1 MSFDGNININII
13 LAALQVGQQ
22 DFGTPLFVA
31 EESGMGAGFTERIRF
46 YDSQDAVDADAS
58 DLGAT
63 AVAAL
68 TVMFSQDLV
77 PARVACGRADIVA
90 PETYSQALD
99 AINAENSNWYGIAI
113 QSRTDTDISSA
124 ASWAD
129 TNKRL
134 YVAQCKDAD
143 ILLAP
148 ETDVFGVLKAAGNDH
163 TLGMYHSDDAEWA
176 DCAWLANRLAV
187 NPDLQTTIWSYV
199 TLDGITAQDLTPT
212 EMVNLEAKN
221 ANVYSTFYGV
231 GATGMGTVADGTKAD
246 LILTADWVKA
256 RLEEKLAQHLLSYSN
271 AGLKIPYTDKGIN
284 TFRQKTKEVLDLG
297 ERTLHFAPDT
307 SAIQM
312 PKLADVPAADITNR
326 VLNYT
331 FTTEPAGAIE
341 KVGTLNGYVA
351 VSL

>member
-31 EESGMGAGFTERIRF
+31 EQSGMGVGFTERIRF
-46 YDSQDAVDADAS
+46 YDSQDAVTADAT

-68 TVMFSQDLV
+68 TAMFNQSLT
-77 PARVACGRADIVA
+77 PSRVACGRADIAA
-90 PETYSQALD
+90 PETYAQALD
-99 AINAENSNWYGIAI
+99 AIYAENPNWYGIAT
-113 QSRTDTDISSA
+113 QTRDDPGISSA
-124 ASWAD
+124 AGWANS
-129 TNKRL
+129 NKRL
-134 YVAQCKDAD
+134 YVAQCNDAD

-148 ETDVFGVLKAAGNDH
+148 ETDVFGLLKAAGNDH
-163 TLGMYHSDDAEWA
+163 TLGLYHSNDAEWA
-176 DCAWLANRLAV
+176 DCAWLANRLSV
-187 NPDLQTTIWSYV
+187 NPDLATTIWSYV
-199 TLDGITAQDLTPT
+199 TLVGITTQDLTPT
-212 EMVNLEAKN
+212 QMTNLLAKN

-256 RLEEKLAQHLLSYSN
+256 RLEEKLAQHLLNYSN
-271 AGLKIPYTDKGIN
+271 AGRKIPYTDKGIN

-297 ERTLHFAPDT
+297 ERVEHFAPGT

-312 PKLADVPAADITNR
+312 PALADVPVADINNR

-331 FTTEPAGAIE
+331 FSTEPAGAIE

-351 VSL
+351 VTL

>member
-13 LAALQVGQQ
+13 LAALRVAQQ

-31 EESGMGAGFTERIRF
+31 EQSGMGAGFTERIRF
-46 YDSQDAVDADAS
+46 YDDQDDVDADAT

-68 TVMFSQDLV
+68 TAMFNQTLT

-99 AINAENSNWYGIAI
+99 AISAENDNWYGIAI
-113 QSRTDTDISSA
+113 QSRAETDISSA
-124 ASWAD
+124 ASWAATHD
-129 TNKRL
+129 RV
-134 YVAQCKDAD
+134 YVAQSSDAD
-143 ILLAP
+143 ILAAP
-148 ETDVFGVLKAAGNDH
+148 ETDVYGLLKAAGNDH
-163 TLGMYHSDDAEWA
+163 TLGLYHSIDAEWA
-176 DCAWLANRLAV
+176 DCAWLANRLSV
-187 NPDLQTTIWSYV
+187 NPDLQTTIWSYTTLVGV
-199 TLDGITAQDLTPT
+199 TTMTPT
-212 EMVNLEAKN
+212 TTELTNILAKN
-221 ANVYSTFYGV
+221 ANVYSTFYGI

-256 RLEEKLAQHLLSYSN
+256 RIEEKLATHLLTYSN
-271 AGLKIPYTDKGIN
+271 AGRKIPYTDKGIN

-297 ERTLHFAPDT
+297 ERVEHFAPGT

-312 PKLADVPAADITNR
+312 PKLADVPVADVENR

-341 KVGTLNGYVA
+341 KVGQLNGYVS
-351 VSL
+351 VTL